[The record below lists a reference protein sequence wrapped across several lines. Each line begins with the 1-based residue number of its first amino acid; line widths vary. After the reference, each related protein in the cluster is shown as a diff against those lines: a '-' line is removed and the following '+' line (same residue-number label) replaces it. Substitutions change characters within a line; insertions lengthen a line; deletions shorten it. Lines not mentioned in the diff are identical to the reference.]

1 MNTLVYFSKAKQCFI
16 SFTHTACSRQMS
28 EKIEHPLSSKSY
40 LLGSWKSPLLTV
52 YWTLVRS
59 VIEYGI
65 EIYFF
70 TSTASLDQL
79 FQIQRNALRTCT
91 GASAG
96 STIR

>member
-1 MNTLVYFSKAKQCFI
+1 
-16 SFTHTACSRQMS
+16 
-28 EKIEHPLSSKSY
+28 
-40 LLGSWKSPLLTV
+40 
-52 YWTLVRS
+52 VRS